1 MGQKPGFTGNK
12 NGRPKG
18 KPNKVT
24 QELRDRLKTL
34 LSDSFETIVSDF
46 EAMEPKDR
54 VQAFE
59 RLLKYILPIM
69 GQNKLELDFNTLTES
84 QLDEVIEKLLN
95 SNQ

>member
-1 MGQKPGFTGNK
+1 MGQRKGVSGNP

-24 QELRDRLKTL
+24 QDLRDRLKTL
-34 LSDSFETIVSDF
+34 LTDSFETIVSDF

-69 GQNKLELDFNTLTES
+69 GQTELKLNFEDLTES
-84 QLDEVIEKLLN
+84 QLDEVINKLI
-95 SNQ
+95 SKE

>member
-1 MGQKPGFTGNK
+1 MGQKKGQTGNP

-24 QELRDRLKTL
+24 QDLRDRLKTL

-69 GQNKLELDFNTLTES
+69 SANDVKLNFEDLTEN
-84 QLDEVIEKLLN
+84 QLDEIVNRLI
-95 SNQ
+95 SNE